1 MPLLFPQWTEVAVTK
16 FLFPI
21 FIFKHEGRWLMCGK
35 RSWVAEKC
43 WRQEVFP
50 VAWRERFLL
59 ILLKSYT
66 AGWDCPCTEEEW
78 TQTKACLASYVMEM
92 VRWEAGFFSP
102 LLARCSVMA
111 VAEALDLGAG
121 SKCFAP
127 RSDLFGCSTEITLR
141 NLLVPPP
148 LFPHTDALSRLLKL
162 ECVWCNYP
170 THVLKSSE
178 SHQIGSL
185 SMPPF

>member
-92 VRWEAGFFSP
+92 VKWEAGFFSP
-102 LLARCSVMA
+102 LLALCSVMA

-127 RSDLFGCSTEITLR
+127 RSEPLWLQHWDHSEESACSTTSF
-141 NLLVPPP
+141 PP
-148 LFPHTDALSRLLKL
+148 H
-162 ECVWCNYP
+162 WCIKQ
-170 THVLKSSE
+170 TAQTRMRV
-178 SHQIGSL
+178 
-185 SMPPF
+185 M